1 VQEKEREYHPDAAV
15 DLESYVGKF
24 NELRTIFDSLP
35 DGVVV
40 ILDREMNIATA
51 NRTVASMLK
60 LPFDQIVGSTCTD
73 TFGGR
78 IPGLMDVLTETIESR
93 KGMRNYTIESKGGSG
108 EVKSFLVSTAMIGE
122 PDAAN
127 AGVLLILHDV
137 SEMTR
142 LRKITLQMDRYGELF
157 GRSEKMKS
165 VFALVESIKG
175 FNTSV
180 LILGETG
187 TGKELL
193 ARALHTAGP
202 RRYKSF
208 VPVNCSALP
217 ETLIESELFGHAK
230 GAFTGAVS
238 ARIGRFK
245 LADGGTLF
253 LDEIGTLP
261 LETQAKLLRSLQEK
275 VTEPLG
281 SSQRVPVD
289 IRIISATNRDL
300 TELVAKKR
308 FRDDLLYRLKVIQI
322 TLPPLR
328 ERREDI
334 PLLVDHFIGRLNL
347 YYSKR
352 IVGIS
357 PGAEELLA
365 NYLWP
370 GNVRELENAI
380 EHAFVLATGAILE
393 AKDLPPEIRLA
404 TGNGHPILPPER
416 SLGPEEER
424 IKRALLAVGG
434 NREMAAE
441 LLGLHRTSLWRKMRE
456 FRIEKNFGKRNP

>member
-1 VQEKEREYHPDAAV
+1 MQKEQTANPQVAAS
-15 DLESYVGKF
+15 DLDSYVGKF
-24 NELRTIFDSLP
+24 DELRTIFDSLP
-35 DGVVV
+35 EGVVV

-51 NRTVASMLK
+51 NETLAAMLD
-60 LPFDQIVGSTCTD
+60 LPIGQIVGTSCAD
-73 TFGGR
+73 TFHDR
-78 IPGLMDVLTETIESR
+78 IPGLLDVLTETFESR
-93 KGMRNYTIESKGGSG
+93 KGVRNYTIEFKGSSG

-122 PDAAN
+122 PDSAK
-127 AGVLLILHDV
+127 AGVVLILHDV

-142 LRKITLQMDRYGELF
+142 LRKITLQMDRYGEMI

-165 VFALVESIKG
+165 VFALADSIKG

-193 ARALHTAGP
+193 ARALHTASS
-202 RRYKSF
+202 RRDKPF

-217 ETLIESELFGHAK
+217 ETLIESELFGHSK

-238 ARIGRFK
+238 ARKGRFE
-245 LADGGTLF
+245 LASGGTLF

-261 LETQAKLLRSLQEK
+261 LETQSKLLRALQEK
-275 VTEPLG
+275 VIEPLG

-300 TELVAKKR
+300 AELVAKR
-308 FRDDLLYRLKVIQI
+308 GFRDDLLYRLKVIQL

-334 PLLVDHFIGRLNL
+334 PLLINHFIERLSL

-357 PGAEELLA
+357 PGAEELLV

-380 EHAFVLATGAILE
+380 EHAFVLATGAVLE

-404 TGNGHPILPPER
+404 TGNGRPIIPLEK
-416 SLGPEEER
+416 SLSGEEEK
-424 IKRALLAVGG
+424 IKRALLAARG
-434 NREMAAE
+434 NREKAAE
-441 LLGLHRTSLWRKMRE
+441 ILGVHRTSLWRKMRE
-456 FRIEKNFGKRNP
+456 FRIDKNYGKKLR